1 MASHP
6 GGDLEHAHALRD
18 ELRDRVVARVVKPKG
33 ESREAGASPTGD
45 RLEQRHRLRAIDP
58 GRVAAIRSSAGRC
71 AGYPQSVTDV
81 VLGRREELRQVGFF
95 LDSVVNGPAGCVL
108 QGVAGIGKTALWRE
122 GVGAARARSYRVLCC
137 APAEA
142 EERLSFSSL
151 ADLLSGIEED
161 AFASLPVPQRTAL
174 DIALLRA
181 ERADSSAEPRAVA
194 TAAASLLATLASSA
208 SVVVAVDD
216 VQWVD
221 RPSARVL
228 EFAARRVQPS
238 RVGFLLSVRTPTE
251 DSSPLGLV
259 HSLPS
264 ERLRHVPIGP
274 LSAGA
279 LHQLIRERLG
289 QAFGRATLLRI
300 HRATGG
306 NPFFALELARAL
318 ARDGVPAAGEP
329 LPVPDD
335 VRQLVAE
342 RLRKLPRATR
352 QVLLFAATMPNPT
365 VEKLRSAMN
374 GAASASPER
383 ILAQLARAEAAGV
396 IVVEGEAVR
405 FKHPLFASA
414 VPATCSLEEKRR
426 THRRLAAL
434 ATDVELRARHLALCT
449 DQPAEDVAGTI
460 ADAARAARRRGAPE
474 TAAELA
480 ELAITLT
487 PEDQAD
493 MRDRRLLELGSC
505 LGQAGDADRAR
516 AVLLGVAAAPGRLR
530 SRALLDVAAL
540 DYWGGS
546 ARAAVERCE
555 QALAAAMGDPAR
567 EAACHGELAVYC
579 EFDAARSERHARAAV
594 RLLTAEGDA
603 ADPDTLTDALLAT
616 ARTNLVLGRGLPMD
630 VVDRAFESVALASHE
645 LGRSRV
651 GTMLGQWLKYVD
663 DFDGSRA
670 RLKSALAVAV
680 EEGDESSSP
689 NILMHLAQLE
699 CWSGDWELALRY
711 AEESVELAEQGGQRF
726 GGPPAVRAL
735 VAAHLG
741 DVERARTTVNE
752 GLAVVESSQIAFP
765 LYMRVLGFLDLSVGD
780 VSSAERHLS
789 VAREVLESMG
799 ILEPGVYRLHADLVE
814 ALARS
819 GQLDRAE
826 AVLDEFEQRA
836 RACPIPWSLATGA
849 RCRGLLFAARGEL
862 DLAERVLEQ
871 ALREHERLPMPFE
884 RGRTLLVLG
893 LLQRRRN
900 ERRRSR
906 ESLEQALAIFEEL
919 GAPLWSERTRR
930 ELRPVGGRPTD
941 RGTLTQAEQRVAQLA
956 AGGLTNREVASLL
969 SISPK
974 TVEASLARAYRK
986 LDIHSRAEL
995 GARIAARDGPATV
1008 SGASR

>member
-1 MASHP
+1 MAN
-6 GGDLEHAHALRD
+6 
-18 ELRDRVVARVVKPKG
+18 
-33 ESREAGASPTGD
+33 
-45 RLEQRHRLRAIDP
+45 
-58 GRVAAIRSSAGRC
+58 
-71 AGYPQSVTDV
+71 V
-81 VLGRREELRQVGFF
+81 VLGRREELRQVGLF
-95 LDSVVNGPAGCVL
+95 LDSVVNGPAGCVF
-108 QGVAGIGKTALWRE
+108 QGAAGIGKTALWRE
-122 GVGAARARSYRVLCC
+122 GVAAAQARSYRVLCC
-137 APAEA
+137 APAEV
-142 EERLSFSSL
+142 EGRLSLASL

-161 AFASLPVPQRTAL
+161 AFASLPVPLRGAL
-174 DIALLRA
+174 DVALLRVDQ
-181 ERADSSAEPRAVA
+181 ADSVAEPRAVA
-194 TAAASLLATLASSA
+194 TAAVSLLATLASSA
-208 SVVVAVDD
+208 PVVVAVDD

-251 DSSPLGLV
+251 DSSPLGLAR
-259 HSLPS
+259 SLPS

-279 LHQLIRERLG
+279 LHELIRERLG

-300 HRATGG
+300 HRATDG

-335 VRQLVAE
+335 LRELVAE
-342 RLRKLPRATR
+342 RLRRLPRTTR
-352 QVLLFAATMPNPT
+352 QLLQFAATMPNPT
-365 VEKLRSAMN
+365 VEELRSAMS

-414 VPATCSLEEKRR
+414 VSAMCSFEEKRR

-434 ATDVELRARHLALCT
+434 ATDVEQRARYLALCT
-449 DQPAEDVAGTI
+449 DEPAEDVAETI

-480 ELAITLT
+480 ELAIALT
-487 PEDQAD
+487 PEDQAEE
-493 MRDRRLLELGSC
+493 RDRRLLELGSC

-555 QALAAAMGDPAR
+555 QALTAATGEPAQ

-579 EFDAARSERHARAAV
+579 EFDAVRSERHARAAV
-594 RLLTAEGDA
+594 QLLTAEGDS

-616 ARTNLVLGRGLPMD
+616 ARANLVLGRGLPMD
-630 VVDRAFESVALASHE
+630 VVERAFENVALASQE

-670 RLKSALAVAV
+670 RLESALAVAV
-680 EEGDESSSP
+680 EEGDESSKP

-699 CWSGDWELALRY
+699 CWSGNWELALRY
-711 AEESVELAEQGGQRF
+711 ADESVELGEQGGQRF

-741 DVERARTTVNE
+741 DVDGARATVSE
-752 GLAVVESSQIAFP
+752 GLAVVESSQNAFP

-780 VSSAERHLS
+780 VAGAERHLS
-789 VAREVLESMG
+789 VAREALESMG
-799 ILEPGVYRLHADLVE
+799 ILEPGVYRLNADLVE
-814 ALARS
+814 ALAGS

-826 AVLDEFEQRA
+826 AVLDEFEQRG
-836 RACPIPWSLATGA
+836 RASPIPWSLATSA
-849 RCRGLLFAARGEL
+849 RSRGLLFAARGDL
-862 DLAERVLEQ
+862 DSAERALEQ

-884 RGRTLLVLG
+884 RARTLLVFG

-941 RGTLTQAEQRVAQLA
+941 RETLTPAEQRVAELA

-995 GARIAARDGPATV
+995 GAKIAAPETPATV
-1008 SGASR
+1008 SRHSR